1 MGVIYVTG
9 IVQEKLEPVNISLLI
24 ILADYSLKF

>member
-1 MGVIYVTG
+1 MGVIYVPG
-9 IVQEKLEPVNISLLI
+9 IVQEKLEPMNFTIII